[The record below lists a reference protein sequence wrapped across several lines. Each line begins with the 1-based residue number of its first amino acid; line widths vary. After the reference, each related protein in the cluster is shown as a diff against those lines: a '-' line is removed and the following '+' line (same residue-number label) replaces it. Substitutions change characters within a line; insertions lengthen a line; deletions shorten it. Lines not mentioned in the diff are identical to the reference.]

1 MENSRF
7 DALET
12 IKEVLYFLAVTVIA
26 FGWMF
31 LMLLIISFVA
41 VSVIR
46 IRIPAMLMISGVFT
60 VAVVVFYVIR
70 RVRKKRKDNEIQR
83 MLRE

>member
-60 VAVVVFYVIR
+60 VTVGVFYVIR
-70 RVRKKRKDNEIQR
+70 RVGKKRKDNEIQR

>member
-12 IKEVLYFLAVTVIA
+12 IKEVLYFLAVAVIA

-46 IRIPAMLMISGVFT
+46 IRIPAMLIISGIFT
-60 VAVVVFYVIR
+60 VAVVAFYVIR
-70 RVRKKRKDNEIQR
+70 RVRKKQKEAEIR
-83 MLRE
+83 RRLAE